1 MNIFTRIVRDCLLLG
16 LIFWVVTTVLVASVS
31 AAMYVFVDEN
41 GVKHFTNV
49 PSDSRYRLN
58 IAMESD
64 HRRMVSNRYNR
75 HINSAA
81 SRYQVDPLLIKAI
94 VKVESDFN
102 QYAVSE
108 KGALGS
114 MQLMPDTIQDMQ
126 VLNPFDPEDNIHGGT
141 RYLKKNLERFGN
153 DLELSLAA
161 YNAGPEKVRA
171 RGRVPDFPETK
182 HYVKKVLENYRR
194 LQAVAFRQN

>member
-1 MNIFTRIVRDCLLLG
+1 
-16 LIFWVVTTVLVASVS
+16 
-31 AAMYVFVDEN
+31 
-41 GVKHFTNV
+41 
-49 PSDSRYRLN
+49 
-58 IAMESD
+58 
-64 HRRMVSNRYNR
+64 MVSNRYNR

-108 KGALGS
+108 KGALGL

>member
-58 IAMESD
+58 IATESD

-108 KGALGS
+108 KGALGL